1 MKAII
6 HANSRTYTI
15 FVDQPIDISIPLR
28 STKDNVNAWYLPP
41 PKLYPTIIDN
51 WHGSV
56 KSGASANFN
65 FI

>member
-41 PKLYPTIIDN
+41 P
-51 WHGSV
+51 
-56 KSGASANFN
+56 
-65 FI
+65 

>member
-28 STKDNVNAWYLPP
+28 AAKDNVNAWYLPP
-41 PKLYPTIIDN
+41 PKIYPSKKLKLDRECKT
-51 WHGSV
+51 GRFS
-56 KSGASANFN
+56 
-65 FI
+65 